1 MDGNKGMGFHQEHCM
16 LNTVFIIEFVSITSV
31 LGKTASANMEKLKLS
46 RKIT

>member
-1 MDGNKGMGFHQEHCM
+1 METRGWDFIRNTM
-16 LNTVFIIEFVSITSV
+16 LNTLFIIEFVSITSV